1 MKKRRTSKSVPRDPT
16 HDSGYKLLYAH
27 AAMVRDLLCGFVP
40 GDWVRVLDLNTLERC
55 SGSYVTDD
63 LRDRADD
70 LIWRVRWGDEWLYVY
85 LLLEFQSS
93 IDPWMAVRIQTYIG
107 LLYQDLVRAEQLSR
121 DGRLPPVL
129 PIVLYNGAQV
139 WNAHETLEP
148 LIEPAPPGLAEY
160 RPRQRYLLLDER
172 RLARGERLPVRN
184 LSAALFRL
192 EASRGSD
199 EALAIVRALIDW
211 LADPAQTGLRRAFA
225 VWFGRVFLPKRLPG
239 LSFPP
244 LNDLI
249 EVYDML
255 AENVDA
261 WTDQWEQAGMER
273 GLERGLEQ
281 GREAARHIL
290 IRLVRLRFG
299 PAVAEQTAPLLARIV
314 DLQRLEELGDQLLL
328 CADGEAWLFQVRAA
342 GE

>member
-1 MKKRRTSKSVPRDPT
+1 MATPGSPRRGSRARPEPPRRAPAAPAHGQSSWWPARRPRRRSPRVAAGSPGANLGVRPQRARNPKPWSVP
-16 HDSGYKLLYAH
+16 
-27 AAMVRDLLCGFVP
+27 VF
-40 GDWVRVLDLNTLERC
+40 
-55 SGSYVTDD
+55 
-63 LRDRADD
+63 
-70 LIWRVRWGDEWLYVY
+70 
-85 LLLEFQSS
+85 
-93 IDPWMAVRIQTYIG
+93 
-107 LLYQDLVRAEQLSR
+107 
-121 DGRLPPVL
+121 PP
-129 PIVLYNGAQV
+129 YNGAQV
-139 WNAHETLEP
+139 WNAPETLEP

-172 RLARGERLPVRN
+172 RLAQGERLPVRN

-199 EALAIVRALIDW
+199 EALAIVRALVDW

-273 GLERGLEQ
+273 GMQRGLERGLEQ
-281 GREAARHIL
+281 GLEQGREATRHIL
-290 IRLVRLRFG
+290 VRQVRLRFG
-299 PAVAEQTAPLLARIV
+299 AAVAEQTAPLLARVV
-314 DLQRLEELGDQLLL
+314 DLPRLEELGDQLLL
-328 CADGEAWLFQVRAA
+328 CADGEAWLVQARAA
-342 GE
+342 SR